1 MCHRDVVFSV
11 EAYGEDAS
19 DRLIAADA
27 VASSQRDIAMKL
39 ALPVLLAA
47 LIGSLA
53 HAQTTQDN
61 RRDVV
66 LWYEAFDQKNPAL
79 LDQIL
84 APEWVDIPSPPGV
97 PPGGAAILYQ
107 SPRLGGRQ
115 GGGSLCTCGV
125 KPATQ

>member
-47 LIGSLA
+47 LIGSPGA
-53 HAQTTQDN
+53 RPDHSRQQA
-61 RRDVV
+61 RRRTLVRS
-66 LWYEAFDQKNPAL
+66 LR
-79 LDQIL
+79 
-84 APEWVDIPSPPGV
+84 PEKPGIAR
-97 PPGGAAILYQ
+97 PDLGA
-107 SPRLGGRQ
+107 RMG
-115 GGGSLCTCGV
+115 
-125 KPATQ
+125 